1 MFAVPSTVRF
11 VPFMVPVCVFKSYSL
26 AASSLILV
34 ALPLMMFFS
43 LLEPLVKYVLS
54 LPWEEHH
61 IPAEKVVFHIT
72 TNATL
77 LTRKMVEFFIRYHF
91 TLAISFDGPP
101 EENDKYRVF
110 KNG

>member
-1 MFAVPSTVRF
+1 M
-11 VPFMVPVCVFKSYSL
+11 
-26 AASSLILV
+26 
-34 ALPLMMFFS
+34 
-43 LLEPLVKYVLS
+43 KYVLS
-54 LPWEEHH
+54 LPWKEHH

-77 LTRKMVEFFIRYHF
+77 LTREMVEFFIRYHF

-110 KNG
+110 KTGRVRERWWSVPLT